1 MCCAGF
7 KLLGCL
13 NVPNLSMFELQA
25 IAGPAYSDP
34 WQQSWAQRYTQLCQQ
49 PTRIAYY
56 YECANN
62 STFRYRAYNMVQ
74 VLNETPGSDISAS
87 YFFESDQDHFSDI
100 VAQADLL
107 VICRTHYS
115 PILQRLA
122 LLFKAR
128 GKPVLFDVDDL
139 VFDTRYTHLLIN
151 SLNLDADNISVMME
165 WFSGNA
171 RMGEALR
178 LCEGAITTNDF
189 LAQKIKAFHDVPVA
203 VVPNFINKEQMT
215 VSDVLY
221 AQKQANGFRRSG
233 DIHIGYFSGS
243 PSHALDLAVMEE
255 GLCEILANRP
265 DVKLVMVGYIEPSE
279 ALRLFKRQIIYH
291 GFQNFMA
298 LQQLIASVD
307 INLMPLQV
315 NSFTNCKSELK
326 YFEAAIVG
334 TLSLA
339 SPSHTYQRAIQ
350 HGHNGF
356 IAQGHEWGA
365 QLAKMIEALPSSQEM
380 MIVAHDHAESQYAW
394 TQQYDVLR
402 RSMARWLPCL
412 RA

>member
-1 MCCAGF
+1 
-7 KLLGCL
+7 
-13 NVPNLSMFELQA
+13 MFDLQA
-25 IAGPAYSDP
+25 IPGPAYTDP
-34 WQQSWAQRYTQLCQQ
+34 WQQSWAQRYTQLCQR
-49 PTRIAYY
+49 PMRIAYY
-56 YECANN
+56 YERANN

-87 YFFESDQDHFSDI
+87 YFFEADQEHFSNI
-100 VAQADLL
+100 AAQADLL

-115 PILQRLA
+115 PILLRLA
-122 LLFKAR
+122 LLFKAK

-151 SLNLDADNISVMME
+151 SLNQDADDGAILVN
-165 WFSGNA
+165 WFADNA
-171 RMGEALR
+171 RLGEALR
-178 LCEGAITTNDF
+178 LCDGALTTNDF

-203 VVPNFINKEQMT
+203 VVPNFINKEQLA
-215 VSDVLY
+215 VSEALY
-221 AQKQANGFRRSG
+221 AQKLVSGFRRTG

-255 GLCEILANRP
+255 GLCEILASRP
-265 DVKLVMVGYIEPSE
+265 DVKLVMVGYIEPSA
-279 ALRLFKRQIIYH
+279 ALRPFKQQIIH
-291 GFQNFMA
+291 HEFQNFLA
-298 LQQLIASVD
+298 LQSLIASVD

-356 IAQGHEWGA
+356 IAKGHEWGA
-365 QLAKMIEALPSSQEM
+365 QLAQVIEALPRYEITATQ
-380 MIVAHDHAESQYAW
+380 AYDHAHHHYAW
-394 TQQYDVLR
+394 TQQYSALKQR
-402 RSMARWLPCL
+402 LKSWL
-412 RA
+412 A